1 MLVSINVN
9 PAGESTNYKTKFFNF
24 MASLYSV
31 ATTAAGGT
39 PTAVNPVKVSDGT
52 KNTGYN
58 CITVLSNTE
67 AGGWSVGTSNN
78 ITPST
83 TYSATAASLIVD
95 LYQPTGKTT
104 YPNYRMIF
112 GNIDYPFS
120 SNNFESYSDLQ
131 YYQGA
136 SANNPASTAYGSDT
150 AFINQTSSFKSPS
163 STQNSYA
170 AGYTCID
177 VLLYASYIYVAVTAS
192 YLIIMTDYSTAYFGI
207 RETSGWESSR
217 IDNPPWTAFGFN
229 GKTASTYGRP
239 IDGSPHWDY
248 YWGWS
253 AAVGVTGTQQAASK
267 RGGANDAGT
276 GVIYPSGQYT
286 AGTQN
291 YWGRNPYNSD
301 IQPLFALSFVTQATV
316 TGYYQWAPD
325 SPTTDPATG
334 LTVPSVTPLIF
345 TYRDGTYAAS
355 GKMPGCYKGM
365 SSTKAGLDYVVTA
378 SEYTIGS
385 EVYVAVRTGNPNYPD
400 LFLLRKA

>member
-83 TYSATAASLIVD
+83 TYNASGASLVVD

-104 YPNYRMIF
+104 YPNYRMTF
-112 GNIDYPFS
+112 GNFDYPFS
-120 SNNFESYSDLQ
+120 SNNFESYNELQ

-136 SANNPASTAYGSDT
+136 SQNNPASTAYGSDT
-150 AFINQTSSFKSPS
+150 AFYNQSSSFKSPNS
-163 STQNSYA
+163 SMTSYP
-170 AGYTCID
+170 GYTCID
-177 VLLYASYIYVAVTAS
+177 IVQVSSYIYVAVTAS
-192 YLIIMTDYSTAYFGI
+192 YLIIMTDYCTAYFGI
-207 RETSGWESSR
+207 RETSGWEASR

-229 GKTASTYGRP
+229 GRLSNQVAAQSRM
-239 IDGSPHWDY
+239 WDY
-248 YWGWS
+248 YYGWS
-253 AAVGVTGTQQAASK
+253 AIVGPTGTQVDASK
-267 RGGANDAGT
+267 LGKQANGGG
-276 GVIYPSGQYT
+276 GVVSPSGQYNSSVSR
-286 AGTQN
+286 N
-291 YWGRNPYNSD
+291 YWGADPYTNYL
-301 IQPLFALSFVTQATV
+301 QPLFALSYPVNAQMAN
-316 TGYYQWAPD
+316 YQWSPD

-385 EVYVAVRTGNPNYPD
+385 EVYVAVRTGNPLYPD